1 MLIQNFLQDLRL
13 GLRVLIKE
21 KSFCALAVFV
31 LALGICAVTTQ
42 FSVVNGVILRGF
54 SFPNAARLMSINFID
69 PTQTTAFGTNG
80 QLSAM
85 DYQELLPVQKSFELL
100 ASQINGATVNVT
112 IGSVPKRF
120 TGAYITENWLRILG
134 VVPLLG
140 RDLTAADNQ
149 PGSEKVALIG
159 YNLWQ
164 REFAGS
170 ANIIGTGVRVNGK
183 PATIIGVMPKGF
195 SFPTNEELWIPLHS
209 EFPALPRNNPRAIGG
224 AVVGLLRPDVSLDQ
238 ASLEIDAIAKRFAR
252 AYPDTNKQFNTGQV
266 QPLRQ
271 TFTPSFLKNLMFGM
285 LAICFLVL
293 LIACLNVM
301 NMQFARAALRGKE
314 LAVRSSLGATRGR
327 LIRQML
333 TESILLA
340 SLGAIIGVAG
350 SYWAVDFL
358 TAVTRNLPF
367 PPPAWITFEIDGVA
381 LLFTVMAAMA
391 AAIFSGLVPAWM
403 SSRANASNALKEG
416 GRGNTSRTVNFITR
430 SLVIAQIVLTSII
443 LVASLLLA
451 RSMQAQQELNYGY
464 DKEGVLTARMGL
476 MDGDYPTQQ
485 DRLNF
490 YQRLLVQLRGNPQFD
505 SAALTSRF
513 RMTFVFNGPGAIPI
527 EIEGRTYKDN
537 KDRPNTNLEQISEGY
552 HESLGVR
559 ILEGRDFKADDSDQ
573 KLPVAIVNAAFAKKH
588 FPKESAVGRRFR
600 TVANNGVLF
609 GPWRTIVGVAPDLRM
624 AGPFNN
630 PNVDDTGFY
639 LPIAAAITG
648 PTPDQPAVSQFAT
661 VIVRPRGGQRAA
673 ALADALRREAAKVD
687 GNLPLYFIETPA
699 DGQNSFIAQNRI
711 IAIMVGLF
719 GVVAVIL
726 ASVGLYGV
734 MSFSVNQRTQEFG
747 VRMALGAD
755 AKRILGMVLRQGAWQ
770 TGLGLTVGL
779 GLAFLLG
786 TLGRAQLQAI
796 FFNTSPTDP
805 LTYAAVAGLLILVS
819 LVAAFIPA
827 KRATRINPLDALRAE

>member
-1 MLIQNFLQDLRL
+1 MLLETFLQDIRL

-21 KSFCALAVFV
+21 KGFCALAVFV

-54 SFPNAARLMSINFID
+54 SFPTAPRLISLNFID
-69 PTQTTAFGTNG
+69 PTSTNTFGING
-80 QLSAM
+80 QVSSM
-85 DYQELLPVQKSFELL
+85 DYTELEPVQKSFEKL
-100 ASQINGATVNVT
+100 AVYISGATVNLT

-120 TGAYITENWLRILG
+120 TGAYITEHWLRILG
-134 VVPLLG
+134 VVPLMG
-140 RDLTAADNQ
+140 RDITAEDNR
-149 PGSEKVALIG
+149 PGAEKVALIG

-164 REFAGS
+164 REFAG
-170 ANIIGTGVRVNGK
+170 AAGILGMAVRVNGK
-183 PATIIGVMPKGF
+183 PATIIGVMPQGF
-195 SFPTNEELWIPLHS
+195 TFPTNEEVWIPFRS
-209 EFPALPRNNPRAIGG
+209 EYPVQPRGSPRDQGG
-224 AVVGLLRPDVSLDQ
+224 VIIGLLRPGVTIDQ
-238 ASLEIDAIAKRFAR
+238 ATMEIDAIAKRFAA

-271 TFTPSFLKNLMFGM
+271 TFTPNFLKGLMFGM
-285 LAICFLVL
+285 LAICVLVL

-301 NMQFARAALRGKE
+301 NMQFARATLRGKE

-340 SLGAIIGVAG
+340 TLGAVIGVAA
-350 SYWAVDFL
+350 SYWAVDLL
-358 TAVTRNLPF
+358 TAITRNLPF
-367 PPPAWITFEIDGVA
+367 PPPAWITFDIDRIVLA
-381 LLFTVMAAMA
+381 FTVVASMA
-391 AAIFSGLVPAWM
+391 AAIVSGLVPAWM
-403 SSRANASNALKEG
+403 SSRTNASDALKEG
-416 GRGNTSRTVNFITR
+416 GRGHTSRTVNFITR
-430 SLVIAQIVLTSII
+430 GLVITQVVLTSII

-451 RSMQAQQELNYGY
+451 RSMQAQQKLDYGY

-476 MDGDYPTQQ
+476 MDGAYPTQQ

-490 YQRLLVQLRGNPQFD
+490 YQRLLVQLRSNPQFD

-527 EIEGRTYKDN
+527 EIEGRAYKDN

-559 ILEGRDFKADDSDQ
+559 IMEGRDFNADDTDQ
-573 KLPVAIVNAAFAKKH
+573 KQPVAIVNAAFAKKH
-588 FPKESAVGRRFR
+588 FPGESALGRRFR

-609 GPWRTIVGVAPDLRM
+609 GPWRTIVGVAPDMRM

-639 LPIAAAITG
+639 LPFAAAITG
-648 PTPDQPAVSQFAT
+648 PVPGQPAVSQFAT
-661 VIVRPRGGQRAA
+661 VIARPRAGQRAA
-673 ALADALRREAAKVD
+673 ALIETLRHEVTKVD

-699 DGQNSFIAQNRI
+699 EGQNSFIAQNRI
-711 IAIMVGLF
+711 IAIMVGVF

-726 ASVGLYGV
+726 ASVGLYGI

-755 AKRILGMVLRQGAWQ
+755 SSRILGLVLRQGAWQ
-770 TGLGLTVGL
+770 IGLGLVGGL
-779 GLAFLLG
+779 GLALLLG
-786 TLGRAQLQAI
+786 TLARSQLQI
-796 FFNTSPTDP
+796 VFFNTSPTDP
-805 LTYAAVAGLLILVS
+805 LTYFAVAVLLTLVSFAAVL
-819 LVAAFIPA
+819 IPA
-827 KRATRINPLDALRAE
+827 RRATRVDPMTALRAE